1 MPKFLINQSITPF
14 DQRLR
19 LQMEAKE
26 ARTCLQ
32 GIGKAKENTQV
43 LHRFFFW
50 LYEKRSKNINKE
62 VKNIFYSRLGRHLYT
77 LNKLYLII
85 TIIITICININ
96 ISIC

>member
-43 LHRFFFW
+43 LQLFFFG
-50 LYEKRSKNINKE
+50 YMRRE
-62 VKNIFYSRLGRHLYT
+62 VKTSTKKSKIFFILV
-77 LNKLYLII
+77 
-85 TIIITICININ
+85 
-96 ISIC
+96 